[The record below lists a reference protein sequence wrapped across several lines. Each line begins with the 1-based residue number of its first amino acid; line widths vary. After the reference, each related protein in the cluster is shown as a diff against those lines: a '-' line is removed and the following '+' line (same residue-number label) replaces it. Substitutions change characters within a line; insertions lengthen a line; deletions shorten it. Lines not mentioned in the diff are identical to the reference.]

1 MAAADFL
8 DDAQLLHDRA
18 QAHRREFNGMVSI
31 GQNRLWAVRRTMF
44 PDGATHGAELV
55 IDRAILRR
63 TKPIVADIANNL
75 VHALDHIA
83 AAARRQANTGKG
95 GRLYF
100 PLAVDEARYVERIAQ
115 AVEFVGAGWSDLFTA
130 AREQHRLYLPYLQT
144 IKQLSNEAKHWELRP
159 GMAGAHAVQ
168 WFAPNH
174 RIEQIPAGH
183 FAAHDSFCFWEG
195 PEPFPNVGV
204 QIVASFRIR
213 GEDINEVDLESV
225 VSTSS
230 NFVANLL
237 GASRAF
243 LDQADAAA

>member
-1 MAAADFL
+1 MVAIDLL

-18 QAHRREFNGMVSI
+18 QAHRRAFNALVGF
-31 GQNRLWAVRRTMF
+31 GENLLWNIRRTML

-55 IDRAILRR
+55 LDRAILRR
-63 TKPIVADIANNL
+63 TKPVVADIANNL

-83 AAARRQANTGKG
+83 AAARRQANTGKA

-100 PLAVDEARYVERIAQ
+100 PITVDDTQYTERIAE
-115 AVEFVGAGWSDLFTA
+115 AAEFVGAGWAELFTA
-130 AREQHRLYLPYLQT
+130 AREQHRLYLPYLKT

-159 GMAGAHAVQ
+159 GMAGALAVQ

-183 FAAHDSFCFWEG
+183 FAAHDSFRFWEG
-195 PEPFPNVGV
+195 AEAFPNVGV

-213 GEDINEVDLESV
+213 GEELDEVDLESV